1 MFTFWLS
8 FSSRSGD
15 KTEHLLQIFGEKK
28 KEKCHTLFVFCIFLF
43 TFAEESNETRSS
55 VQHTAAAAVQVKEE
69 VTIYHHSGIL
79 GARFGDS
86 LSWGLLEMHWQAELK
101 PNISVS
107 HDLCGRMS
115 LQNERTHLRNEAD
128 FLIFRMH

>member
-1 MFTFWLS
+1 MTCLLS
-8 FSSRSGD
+8 D
-15 KTEHLLQIFGEKK
+15 CHLAADQEIKLNTCFRYLEKKK
-28 KEKCHTLFVFCIFLF
+28 KEKCHTLFVFCVFLF

-86 LSWGLLEMHWQAELK
+86 LS
-101 PNISVS
+101 
-107 HDLCGRMS
+107 
-115 LQNERTHLRNEAD
+115 
-128 FLIFRMH
+128 